1 METLLRIW
9 RTKEIRQSVLF
20 VLFAVTLFRIAAHIP
35 VPGIDATG
43 LSALLNGNQFLG
55 LLNVFSGGTLKSF
68 SIVAL
73 GVSPYITSSIVF
85 QLLGMIFPSM
95 EEMQKEEQGRQKLNR
110 WTRVATVPLALLQGF
125 ALLKLIGQ
133 KGSSFGVNIHLS
145 GFEWVVALV
154 SMVAGTIFLMWL
166 GELISERKIGNGV
179 SLMIFAGIIAGLP
192 SFIGQ
197 SAATYNSSQ
206 LFNVLVFIA
215 LALVTLIGVIIITE
229 GQRNIP
235 VQYARGSRLG
245 ASSSKVESHLP
256 LRVNMVG
263 MIPIIFSL
271 SIVVLPPLVAQ
282 FFVDART
289 VVIRDIANFII
300 QLFANQT
307 FYGIFYFVLVV
318 AFTYFYASI
327 VFKPTDVAENLQKQ
341 GGFVPGIRPGVP
353 TANYFEWVVNRLL
366 LTGALFLGLIA
377 VLPIIV
383 KGVTGNAN
391 FIVGGSSVIIVVSVV
406 IDIIK
411 QMESQLTMRSYDV

>member
-35 VPGIDATG
+35 VPGIDTAG

-95 EEMQKEEQGRQKLNR
+95 EELQKEEQGRQKINR

-133 KGSSFGVNIHLS
+133 QGSSFGVNIQLS

-197 SAATYNSSQ
+197 SVATYNSSQ
-206 LFNVLVFIA
+206 LLNVLIFIA
-215 LALVTLIGVIIITE
+215 LAVITLIGVIIISE
-229 GQRNIP
+229 GQRNVP
-235 VQYARGSRLG
+235 VQYARGARIGST
-245 ASSSKVESHLP
+245 KVQSNLP

-263 MIPIIFSL
+263 MIPIIFAL
-271 SIVVLPPLVAQ
+271 SIVVLPPLIAQ

-289 VVIRDIANFII
+289 QIISNAATFVI

-327 VFKPTDVAENLQKQ
+327 VFKPTDIAENLQKQ
-341 GGFVPGIRPGVP
+341 GGFVPGIRPGAP
-353 TANYFEWVVNRLL
+353 TARYFAWVSNRLL
-366 LTGALFLGLIA
+366 LTGASFLGIIA
-377 VLPIIV
+377 VLPILVQGI
-383 KGVTGNAN
+383 TNNAN
-391 FIVGGSSVIIVVSVV
+391 FIIGGSSVIIVVSVV

>member
-35 VPGIDATG
+35 VPGINTAG

-133 KGSSFGVNIHLS
+133 KGSSFGVNIQLT

-197 SAATYNSSQ
+197 SVATYNSSQ
-206 LFNVLVFIA
+206 LMNVLIFLA
-215 LALVTLIGVIIITE
+215 LALITLIGVIVITE
-229 GQRNIP
+229 GQRNVP
-235 VQYARGSRLG
+235 VQYARGARIGST
-245 ASSSKVESHLP
+245 KVQSHLP

-289 VVIRDIANFII
+289 QVIRDIANFII

-327 VFKPTDVAENLQKQ
+327 VFKPTDIADNLQKQ

-353 TANYFEWVVNRLL
+353 TANYFAWVSNRLL
-366 LTGALFLGLIA
+366 LTGATFLGVIA
-377 VLPIIV
+377 VLPILV
-383 KGVTGNAN
+383 KGATGNAN

>member
-43 LSALLNGNQFLG
+43 LSALLAGNQFLG
-55 LLNVFSGGTLKSF
+55 LLNVFSGGTLMSF

-133 KGSSFGVNIHLS
+133 QGTSFGINIQLT

-154 SMVAGTIFLMWL
+154 SMVAGTVFLMWL
-166 GELISERKIGNGV
+166 GELISERKIGNGI

-197 SAATYNSSQ
+197 SVATYNSSQ
-206 LFNVLVFIA
+206 LMNVLIFLA
-215 LALVTLIGVIIITE
+215 LALITLIGVIVITE
-229 GQRNIP
+229 GQRNVP
-235 VQYARGSRLG
+235 VQYARGARIGST
-245 ASSSKVESHLP
+245 KVQSHLP

-271 SIVVLPPLVAQ
+271 SIVVLPPLIAQ

-289 VVIRDIANFII
+289 QVIRDVATFVI

-327 VFKPTDVAENLQKQ
+327 VFKPTDIADNLQKQ

-353 TANYFEWVVNRLL
+353 TANYFAWVSNRLL
-366 LTGALFLGLIA
+366 LTGATFLGVIA
-377 VLPIIV
+377 VLPILV
-383 KGVTGNAN
+383 QGATGNAN
-391 FIVGGSSVIIVVSVV
+391 FVVGGSSVIIVVSVV